1 MKVLFDANALMIPGQ
16 FGVDIFSE
24 TENLVG
30 SFDPVTIKG
39 VVAELEGLCNG
50 RGRDASAA
58 RVGLSLSRR
67 CTVIDNV
74 KSNIPVDDKIVKT
87 AEEMDCMVLTNDR
100 GLKNKLLENNIDV
113 IVLRNQKTLEI
124 IRG

>member
-1 MKVLFDANALMIPGQ
+1 VKVLFDANALMIPGQ

-39 VVAELEGLCNG
+39 VVAELEGLSLG

-74 KSNIPVDDKIVKT
+74 KSSIPVDDMIVKT

>member
-24 TENLVG
+24 TEALIG
-30 SFDPVTIKG
+30 SFEPVTLEG
-39 VVAELEGLCNG
+39 VISELEGLSHG

-58 RVGLSLSRR
+58 RVGLSLSKR
-67 CTVIDNV
+67 CIVLKNPAD
-74 KSNIPVDDKIVKT
+74 NIPVDDMIVKYADET
-87 AEEMDCMVLTNDR
+87 GCIVMTNDR
-100 GLKNKLLENNIDV
+100 GLKNKLLDFHIDV

-124 IRG
+124 IKG

>member
-1 MKVLFDANALMIPGQ
+1 MIPGQ

-39 VVAELEGLCNG
+39 VVAELEGLSLG

-74 KSNIPVDDKIVKT
+74 KSSIPVDDMIVKT

>member
-24 TENLVG
+24 TEGLIG
-30 SFDPVTIKG
+30 SFEPVTIEG
-39 VVAELEGLCNG
+39 VVSELEGLSCG
-50 RGRDASAA
+50 RGRNASAA
-58 RVGLSLSRR
+58 RVGVSLSRR
-67 CTVIDNV
+67 CTVSKNPDN
-74 KSNIPVDDKIVKT
+74 KIPVDDMIVRY
-87 AEEMDCMVLTNDR
+87 ADENNCMVMTNDR
-100 GLKNKLLENNIDV
+100 GLKNKLLEYHIDV